1 MGYHAFEECPAQIKE
16 TEGGVIYYEKW
27 AIDYED
33 DIAAV
38 VLRDG
43 TVGIAAKAFR
53 NCSSLTS
60 ITIPDSVIGIAS
72 DAFFGC
78 NGLTSIT
85 IPDGVTSIG
94 NYAFRNCSGL
104 MSITIPDSVKSIGSG
119 AFSGCSSLE
128 SITIPFVGGSEGK
141 TSSSTYQYPF
151 GYIFGTSSYTG
162 GTAVRQYYYGSSTS
176 SATSTNYYIPS
187 SLRSVTVTGGN
198 VLYGAFY
205 NCSML
210 TSVTIGDGV
219 TSIGSSAFYN
229 CDNLKYNEYGNAYYL
244 GNGTNPYLV
253 LVDIIDVSITSFV
266 IGEQTRFI
274 YDSAFYGCGGLTS
287 ITIPD
292 GVTSIGYM
300 AFAGCTGLTS
310 VTFNGTID
318 EWNAIGKSIFWY
330 VSCPFSEVVCSD
342 GTVNV

>member
-1 MGYHAFEECPAQIKE
+1 MGYHAFEECSAQIKE

-43 TVGIAAKAFR
+43 TVGIAAKAFW

-78 NGLTSIT
+78 
-85 IPDGVTSIG
+85 D
-94 NYAFRNCSGL
+94 
-104 MSITIPDSVKSIGSG
+104 
-119 AFSGCSSLE
+119 
-128 SITIPFVGGSEGK
+128 
-141 TSSSTYQYPF
+141 
-151 GYIFGTSSYTG
+151 
-162 GTAVRQYYYGSSTS
+162 
-176 SATSTNYYIPS
+176 
-187 SLRSVTVTGGN
+187 
-198 VLYGAFY
+198 
-205 NCSML
+205 
-210 TSVTIGDGV
+210 
-219 TSIGSSAFYN
+219 
-229 CDNLKYNEYGNAYYL
+229 
-244 GNGTNPYLV
+244 
-253 LVDIIDVSITSFV
+253 
-266 IGEQTRFI
+266 
-274 YDSAFYGCGGLTS
+274 
-287 ITIPD
+287 
-292 GVTSIGYM
+292 
-300 AFAGCTGLTS
+300 GLTS

>member
-1 MGYHAFEECPAQIKE
+1 MKRQACSDNRKRFPGSVASMGYHAFEECSAQIKE

-78 NGLTSIT
+78 
-85 IPDGVTSIG
+85 D
-94 NYAFRNCSGL
+94 
-104 MSITIPDSVKSIGSG
+104 
-119 AFSGCSSLE
+119 
-128 SITIPFVGGSEGK
+128 
-141 TSSSTYQYPF
+141 
-151 GYIFGTSSYTG
+151 
-162 GTAVRQYYYGSSTS
+162 
-176 SATSTNYYIPS
+176 
-187 SLRSVTVTGGN
+187 
-198 VLYGAFY
+198 
-205 NCSML
+205 
-210 TSVTIGDGV
+210 
-219 TSIGSSAFYN
+219 
-229 CDNLKYNEYGNAYYL
+229 
-244 GNGTNPYLV
+244 
-253 LVDIIDVSITSFV
+253 
-266 IGEQTRFI
+266 
-274 YDSAFYGCGGLTS
+274 
-287 ITIPD
+287 
-292 GVTSIGYM
+292 
-300 AFAGCTGLTS
+300 GLTS

>member
-1 MGYHAFEECPAQIKE
+1 MGYHAFEECSAQIKK

-78 NGLTSIT
+78 DGLTSIT
-85 IPDGVTSIG
+85 IPDSVTSIG

-104 MSITIPDSVKSIGSG
+104 
-119 AFSGCSSLE
+119 
-128 SITIPFVGGSEGK
+128 
-141 TSSSTYQYPF
+141 
-151 GYIFGTSSYTG
+151 
-162 GTAVRQYYYGSSTS
+162 
-176 SATSTNYYIPS
+176 
-187 SLRSVTVTGGN
+187 
-198 VLYGAFY
+198 
-205 NCSML
+205 
-210 TSVTIGDGV
+210 TSVTIG
-219 TSIGSSAFYN
+219 N
-229 CDNLKYNEYGNAYYL
+229 
-244 GNGTNPYLV
+244 
-253 LVDIIDVSITSFV
+253 
-266 IGEQTRFI
+266 
-274 YDSAFYGCGGLTS
+274 
-287 ITIPD
+287 

>member
-1 MGYHAFEECPAQIKE
+1 MGYHAFEECSAQIKE

-78 NGLTSIT
+78 
-85 IPDGVTSIG
+85 D
-94 NYAFRNCSGL
+94 
-104 MSITIPDSVKSIGSG
+104 
-119 AFSGCSSLE
+119 
-128 SITIPFVGGSEGK
+128 
-141 TSSSTYQYPF
+141 
-151 GYIFGTSSYTG
+151 
-162 GTAVRQYYYGSSTS
+162 
-176 SATSTNYYIPS
+176 
-187 SLRSVTVTGGN
+187 
-198 VLYGAFY
+198 
-205 NCSML
+205 
-210 TSVTIGDGV
+210 
-219 TSIGSSAFYN
+219 
-229 CDNLKYNEYGNAYYL
+229 
-244 GNGTNPYLV
+244 
-253 LVDIIDVSITSFV
+253 
-266 IGEQTRFI
+266 
-274 YDSAFYGCGGLTS
+274 
-287 ITIPD
+287 
-292 GVTSIGYM
+292 
-300 AFAGCTGLTS
+300 GLTS

>member
-1 MGYHAFEECPAQIKE
+1 MKRQACSDNRKRFPGSVASMGYHAFEECPAQIKE

-85 IPDGVTSIG
+85 IPDSVTSIG
-94 NYAFRNCSGL
+94 N
-104 MSITIPDSVKSIGSG
+104 
-119 AFSGCSSLE
+119 
-128 SITIPFVGGSEGK
+128 
-141 TSSSTYQYPF
+141 
-151 GYIFGTSSYTG
+151 
-162 GTAVRQYYYGSSTS
+162 
-176 SATSTNYYIPS
+176 
-187 SLRSVTVTGGN
+187 TV
-198 VLYGAFY
+198 
-205 NCSML
+205 
-210 TSVTIGDGV
+210 
-219 TSIGSSAFYN
+219 
-229 CDNLKYNEYGNAYYL
+229 
-244 GNGTNPYLV
+244 
-253 LVDIIDVSITSFV
+253 
-266 IGEQTRFI
+266 
-274 YDSAFYGCGGLTS
+274 
-287 ITIPD
+287 
-292 GVTSIGYM
+292 
-300 AFAGCTGLTS
+300 FAGCTGLTS

>member
-1 MGYHAFEECPAQIKE
+1 MGYHAFEECSAQIKK

-85 IPDGVTSIG
+85 IQDSVTSIG
-94 NYAFRNCSGL
+94 N
-104 MSITIPDSVKSIGSG
+104 
-119 AFSGCSSLE
+119 
-128 SITIPFVGGSEGK
+128 
-141 TSSSTYQYPF
+141 
-151 GYIFGTSSYTG
+151 
-162 GTAVRQYYYGSSTS
+162 
-176 SATSTNYYIPS
+176 
-187 SLRSVTVTGGN
+187 TV
-198 VLYGAFY
+198 
-205 NCSML
+205 
-210 TSVTIGDGV
+210 
-219 TSIGSSAFYN
+219 
-229 CDNLKYNEYGNAYYL
+229 
-244 GNGTNPYLV
+244 
-253 LVDIIDVSITSFV
+253 
-266 IGEQTRFI
+266 
-274 YDSAFYGCGGLTS
+274 
-287 ITIPD
+287 
-292 GVTSIGYM
+292 
-300 AFAGCTGLTS
+300 FAGCTGLTS